1 MEQQGLLSASLV
13 EDLVEDWLI
22 EFVKMKGLINKKSD
36 RLIRKKKF
44 RCEAP
49 LGWNYVIGYLFSA
62 CQAARMGFSGRL
74 DFLIFLVD
82 IFRCRSEQEQDV
94 RDR

>member
-13 EDLVEDWLI
+13 EDLVED
-22 EFVKMKGLINKKSD
+22 KMKGLINKKSD
-36 RLIRKKKF
+36 RLIREKKF

-62 CQAARMGFSGRL
+62 CQAARKGFSGRL
-74 DFLIFLVD
+74 DFLIFLVKD

-94 RDR
+94 RDRSC